1 MSSSGRPGPPQDE
14 SRPQGKTRSQ
24 AEHRPHDEFPA
35 QDTSSPKAATAA
47 ERGLVVSELSKTFAG
62 VQALSGVSLEVPPAG
77 VVGLIG
83 PNGSGKTTLLNC
95 ISGIL
100 TPDSGAV
107 TVRGVQV
114 TGRPEYVCSAKGIA
128 RTFQNLRLFTS
139 LSVADNLLI
148 GGHLGGSMWHPLR
161 RARHR
166 GQLAAELMDL
176 LELTAL
182 ARAIAGSLSYGVQR
196 RVEIA
201 RALMGSPAVLLL
213 DEPAAGMNEAE
224 AGRIVTVLR
233 ELAKRGLAVL
243 LVEHNMT
250 VVTSV
255 SNTVFALDAGVELAK
270 GEPADVMVDPGVV
283 RAYLG

>member
-1 MSSSGRPGPPQDE
+1 MSNAPGQ
-14 SRPQGKTRSQ
+14 RGQ
-24 AEHRPHDEFPA
+24 A
-35 QDTSSPKAATAA
+35 AAAA
-47 ERGLVVSELSKTFAG
+47 ERGLVVSGLSKSFAG
-62 VQALSGVSLEVPPAG
+62 VQALSEVSLEVPPAD

-100 TPDSGAV
+100 TPDSGSV
-107 TVRGVQV
+107 TVRGVPV
-114 TGRPEYVCSAKGIA
+114 TGRPEYVCSARGIA

-139 LSVADNLLI
+139 LSVAENLLI
-148 GGHLGGSMWHPLR
+148 GGHLNGTLWHPLR

-166 GQLAAELMDL
+166 QELAAELMDL

-182 ARAIAGSLSYGVQR
+182 AGAVAGSLAYGVQR

-213 DEPAAGMNEAE
+213 DEPAAGMNDVE

-233 ELAKRGLAVL
+233 ELARRGLAVL

-255 SNTVFALDAGVELAK
+255 SDTVFALDAGVELAK
-270 GEPADVMVDPGVV
+270 GKPTDVMVDPGVV